1 MADDAFFTRD
11 GERYIPA
18 PASRGPWNPNSLH
31 GRVIIGLIG
40 YELER
45 LHGGA
50 EWMPVRLTVDMYR
63 LPDFSPITSETR
75 VIRGGKRIKVVDCEL
90 TSGGKSIGR
99 GTCQFLLR
107 SENAPGITW
116 SPPDWN
122 APKPDALPPPPQG
135 QFGERMWKM
144 RNIDDPFDGKTKRR
158 RAWMS
163 EIREL
168 VQGSALT
175 PFTRVA
181 VASDFTSPLAN
192 RSETGLGYIN
202 TDVTVYLHRLPV
214 GEWLGFEAI
223 NHHATD
229 GVAIG
234 ESFLY
239 DVEGAIGSASC
250 AALRQSRG

>member
-1 MADDAFFTRD
+1 MTKDAFFTRE
-11 GERYIPA
+11 GESYVPQA
-18 PASRGPWNPNSLH
+18 TCRGPRNPDSLH

-40 YELER
+40 FELER
-45 LHGGA
+45 LHGGE

-63 LPDFSPITSETR
+63 LPDFSPITAMTSI
-75 VIRGGKRIKVVDCEL
+75 VRGGRRIKVVDCEL
-90 TSGGKSIGR
+90 MSGGKSIGR

-122 APKPDALPPPPQG
+122 VPKPEALPHPPAG

-144 RNIDDPFDGKTKRR
+144 RNIDNPFDGKSKPR
-158 RAWMS
+158 RAWMC

-168 VQGSALT
+168 VDGSALT
-175 PFTRVA
+175 PFSRVA
-181 VASDFTSPLAN
+181 VAADFTSPLAN

-202 TDVTVYLHRLPV
+202 TDVTVYLHRLPI

-223 NHHATD
+223 NHHASA

-239 DVEGAIGSASC
+239 DVEGAIGSVSC
-250 AALRQSRG
+250 AALRQSR